1 METTKFSNHPWA
13 NFLKKS
19 LFINIDIKNVFF
31 SIKNIILW
39 MQEYLQ
45 FKPPSFIDEK
55 KNQKQEWIYTSD
67 VKSSLWMESLE

>member
-1 METTKFSNHPWA
+1 MGTTKFSNHPWA

-19 LFINIDIKNVFF
+19 LFINIGIKNVFF

-39 MQEYLQ
+39 MQEHLQ

-55 KNQKQEWIYTSD
+55 KNQEQEWIYTSD
-67 VKSSLWMESLE
+67 VKAYG